1 MGNQQQNCNLKF
13 TGKTIK
19 SEYYIDILNEYVSG
33 KSLMQLSNKYNYNI
47 ATIRY
52 FLLRNDIP
60 VKNVKDSVKKFHKQS
75 TLILDNFFMQNFIG
89 WILGDGGLRI
99 CKRSTNP
106 YFTYTDLK
114 RDHIDYVSS
123 ILYKYNIKHYIG
135 QHQQSSCY
143 YIQSESRPEFHEI
156 YNLFYGYE
164 GLNENNQ
171 KRKILPDIILTP
183 IILRNW
189 YIGDGCSSKQ
199 SNSFNHKGAIVCKY
213 KNDFILKQLNDLFN
227 NVKCYCGKSGC
238 YQYHFNNKNLIKLL
252 DYIGEC
258 PIEGYKYKWI
268 TRCSTTIIETSNK
281 MDEGI
286 V

>member
-19 SEYYIDILNEYVSG
+19 PEHYIEVINQYKNGE
-33 KSLMQLSNKYNYNI
+33 SLMQLSLKYKYNI
-47 ATIRY
+47 ASIRY
-52 FLLRNDIP
+52 FLLKNDI
-60 VKNVKDSVKKFHKQS
+60 KIRSVKESVEKFAKKS
-75 TLILDNFFMQNFIG
+75 DLVLDDFFMQNFIG

-99 CKRSTNP
+99 CKNSINP

-114 RDHIDYVSS
+114 KDHIDYVSY
-123 ILYKYNIKHYIG
+123 ILYKYNIKHSINI
-135 QHQQSSCY
+135 HKKSSCY
-143 YIQSESRPEFHEI
+143 CIQSEARPEFHKI

-171 KRKILPDIILTP
+171 KRKILPNIILTP

-189 YIGDGCSSKQ
+189 YIGDGCSSKCAR
-199 SNSFNHKGAIVCKY
+199 SFNYRGSITCKY
-213 KNDFILKQLNDLFN
+213 KNDFILNQFKNLFGD
-227 NVKCYCGKSGC
+227 VKCYYDKRNS
-238 YQYHFNNKNLIKLL
+238 YKYHFNNRNLIKLL
-252 DYIGEC
+252 SYIGEC
-258 PIEGYKYKWI
+258 PVDGYKYKWI

>member
-13 TGKTIK
+13 TGITIK
-19 SEYYIDILNEYVSG
+19 PEHYMDIINQYKNGE
-33 KSLMQLSNKYNYNI
+33 SLMQLEIKYNYSI

-52 FLLRNDIP
+52 FLLKNDIQIR
-60 VKNVKDSVKKFHKQS
+60 NVKESVKKFHKQP
-75 TLILDNFFMQNFIG
+75 ILMLDDFFIQNFIG

-99 CKRSTNP
+99 CKGSINP
-106 YFTYTDLK
+106 HFTYTDLK
-114 RDHIDYVSS
+114 KDHIDYISS
-123 ILYKYNIKHYIG
+123 ILYKYNIKHNILKNKN
-135 QHQQSSCY
+135 SLCY
-143 YIQSESRPEFHEI
+143 YIQSESRPEFHKI
-156 YNLFYGYE
+156 YNLFYGYK

-183 IILRNW
+183 IVLRNW

-199 SNSFNHKGAIVCKY
+199 SECLNHKGSITCKY
-213 KNDFILKQLNDLFN
+213 KNDFILNQLNILFGE
-227 NVKCYCGKSGC
+227 VKCYYDKKGC

-252 DYIGEC
+252 NYIGEC
-258 PIEGYKYKWI
+258 PVEGYKYKWI

>member
-19 SEYYIDILNEYVSG
+19 PEHYIEVINQYKNGE
-33 KSLMQLSNKYNYNI
+33 SLMQLSLKYKYNI
-47 ATIRY
+47 ASIRY
-52 FLLRNDIP
+52 FLLKNDI
-60 VKNVKDSVKKFHKQS
+60 KIRSVKESVEKFAKKS
-75 TLILDNFFMQNFIG
+75 DLILDDFFMQNFIG

-99 CKRSTNP
+99 CKNRINP

-114 RDHIDYVSS
+114 KDHIDYVSS
-123 ILYKYNIKHYIG
+123 ILYKYNIKHSINI
-135 QHQQSSCY
+135 HKKSSCY
-143 YIQSESRPEFHEI
+143 CIQSEARPEFHKI

-171 KRKILPDIILTP
+171 KRKILPNIILTP

-189 YIGDGCSSKQ
+189 YIGDGCSSKCAR
-199 SNSFNHKGAIVCKY
+199 SFNHRGSITCKY
-213 KNDFILKQLNDLFN
+213 KNDFILNQFKNLFGDI
-227 NVKCYCGKSGC
+227 KCYYDKRNS
-238 YQYHFNNKNLIKLL
+238 YKYHFNNKNLIKLL
-252 DYIGEC
+252 SYIGEC
-258 PIEGYKYKWI
+258 PVDGYKYKWI